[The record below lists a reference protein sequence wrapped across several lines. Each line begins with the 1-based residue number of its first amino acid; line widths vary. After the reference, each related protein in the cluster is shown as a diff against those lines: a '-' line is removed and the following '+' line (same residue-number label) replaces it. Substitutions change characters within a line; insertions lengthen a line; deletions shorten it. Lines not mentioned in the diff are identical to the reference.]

1 MQAEKFG
8 DMLNILNRLQI
19 DRFRTTIWLREARQ
33 MIKPGD
39 FVKIEDIGPLAQV
52 LKKSRG
58 RMYLRLAGEEF
69 WCPVSII
76 RKAEV

>member
-1 MQAEKFG
+1 
-8 DMLNILNRLQI
+8 
-19 DRFRTTIWLREARQ
+19 

-58 RMYLRLAGEEF
+58 RMFLRLAGEEF
-69 WCPVSII
+69 WCPASII
-76 RKAEV
+76 RKAEVQ

>member
-1 MQAEKFG
+1 M
-8 DMLNILNRLQI
+8 
-19 DRFRTTIWLREARQ
+19 IWSREARQ

-69 WCPVSII
+69 WCPTSII